1 MAVVSLRND
10 PRATGAFG
18 GKSIENRSY
27 REFMAGSV
35 DIEIRHARR
44 EEFERVIRLRW
55 VWTLERGE
63 TPEVDEETFIVGAAL
78 WARAH
83 VDTHIPHVAVTEDGD
98 IVAMAW
104 LALTPRVATTR
115 SLDRW
120 SGDLQSC
127 YVLPEYRNHG
137 IGGRLVRAVLDTA
150 AERGAE
156 HITVHTSKESR
167 GMYARNGFLSNPRLL
182 FADSA
187 IAEG

>member
-1 MAVVSLRND
+1 MTSH
-10 PRATGAFG
+10 
-18 GKSIENRSY
+18 I
-27 REFMAGSV
+27 
-35 DIEIRHARR
+35 DIEIRRGRR
-44 EEFERVIRLRW
+44 EEFEQVVRLRW
-55 VWTLERGE
+55 VWTIERGE
-63 TPEVDEETFIVGAAL
+63 APAIDEEPFIVGAAD

-83 VDTHIPHVAVTEDGD
+83 ADTHIPHVAVTPDRSIIG
-98 IVAMAW
+98 MAW

-127 YVLPEYRNHG
+127 YVLPEYRSHG

-156 HITVHTSKESR
+156 HVTVHTSADSR
-167 GMYARNGFLSNPRLL
+167 SMYTRNGFRSNPRLL
-182 FADSA
+182 FSDSA

>member
-1 MAVVSLRND
+1 MTSH
-10 PRATGAFG
+10 
-18 GKSIENRSY
+18 I
-27 REFMAGSV
+27 
-35 DIEIRHARR
+35 DIEIRRGRR
-44 EEFERVIRLRW
+44 EEFEQVVRLRW
-55 VWTLERGE
+55 VWTIERGE
-63 TPEVDEETFIVGAAL
+63 APEIDEETFVVGAAG

-83 VDTHIPHVAVTEDGD
+83 ADTHIPHVAVTEDGS
-98 IVAMAW
+98 IIGMAW

-127 YVLPEYRNHG
+127 YVLPEYRSHG

-156 HITVHTSKESR
+156 HVTVHTSVDSR
-167 GMYARNGFLSNPRLL
+167 GMYTRNGFRSNPRLL